1 MAFESHLPLTPIRV
15 CLFTAPTSA
24 MPKAGIRGSVKL
36 SLDTILPLRKKSMG
50 LPSSIPRLV
59 LLELIM
65 AQCSSL
71 WKCPR
76 QPRHS
81 LRVLSNTTLQAAVTN
96 ISLQLKL
103 QVFAIL
109 VMRAL
114 GLAPSILDSPAL
126 RIVILCFNSN
136 F

>member
-1 MAFESHLPLTPIRV
+1 MAFESHLPLTPVRV

-24 MPKAGIRGSVKL
+24 MPKAGIGGSAKL

-59 LLELIM
+59 LLELMM

-96 ISLQLKL
+96 HQPSAEASSLCH
-103 QVFAIL
+103 
-109 VMRAL
+109 
-114 GLAPSILDSPAL
+114 PCNESL
-126 RIVILCFNSN
+126 RSCPKHSGFSNTQNCNIVL
-136 F
+136 